1 MARPRFTVAQL
12 AKEADVDVDEIL
24 IALWDGDID
33 YVNAPA
39 SSLRSGDANRARRL
53 VGIAT
58 RRELSS
64 ELYWKGLLK
73 IDEPAFEALLAEL
86 NIQRTIGASRLSNKS
101 ISKLRSQARLRG
113 VSSDPRI
120 NEPEPLKSSPAPTP
134 FVWGEIVGRERDIR
148 FLTTDEVRAI
158 HVMLVEDFSEH
169 SDPIIPSGE
178 RLGGLLESAVFRPYT
193 GIGGVNKYPTPEMST
208 AALMHSLVHDHPF
221 HNGNKRT
228 ALVAML
234 VCLDENGLTLTC
246 YEDNLFKLVLRLAQH
261 TFIPANQD
269 HLADRETLALA
280 RWIKDNSRAL
290 EKGDRPIPFR
300 RLRRILLR
308 QECEID
314 LPHSSRIG
322 ISRLV
327 RRKRGMLRR
336 ERTEVL
342 ITRMYYG
349 DEGREVKKPVIGKI
363 RRDLELDDLHGVD
376 SASFYDDAPAAAG
389 EFIINYRKT
398 LQRLARL

>member
-1 MARPRFTVAQL
+1 MARQRFTVKQL
-12 AKEADVDVDEIL
+12 AKEADIDVDEAL
-24 IALWDGDID
+24 IALWDGGIEN
-33 YVNAPA
+33 VNGPA
-39 SSLRSGDANRARRL
+39 SFLRSGDANMARRL

-64 ELYWKGLLK
+64 GRYWEGLLRL
-73 IDEPAFEALLAEL
+73 DEQAFDHLLMDL
-86 NIQRTIGASRLSNKS
+86 DIHTSVGVGRLSKKAINKLKS
-101 ISKLRSQARLRG
+101 EARLRG
-113 VSSDPRI
+113 VSPDPRI
-120 NEPEPLKSSPAPTP
+120 DEPKPSKPPPAPAP
-134 FVWGEIVGRERDIR
+134 FDWEIVGHERDIR
-148 FLTTDEVRAI
+148 FLTTDEVQAM
-158 HVMLVEDFSEH
+158 HGMLVEDFSGH
-169 SDPIIPSGE
+169 SDPIVPAGV
-178 RLGGLLESAVFRPYT
+178 RMGGLLESAVFRPHT
-193 GIGGVNKYPTPEMST
+193 GIGGVAKYPTPEMSA

-246 YEDNLFKLVLRLAQH
+246 HEDSLFKLVLRLAQH
-261 TFIPANQD
+261 TFIPASQT

-280 RWIKDNSRAL
+280 KWIRDNSRLL
-290 EKGDRPIPFR
+290 EKGDRPVPFR
-300 RLRRILLR
+300 RLSRILLR
-308 QECEID
+308 HGCEID
-314 LPHSSRIG
+314 PPHSSKIS

-327 RRKRGMLRR
+327 QRKSGVLRR

-342 ITRMYYG
+342 RTRTFYG
-349 DEGREVKKPVIGKI
+349 DEGREVKKPVISKI
-363 RRDLELDDLHGVD
+363 RRELELDDLHGID